1 MDEAPRRPLSFAQS
15 LIFGC
20 GNFGGNV
27 VYSFLNGAAGL
38 YLNRYPE
45 IPTWAVGLL
54 AQERSLAG
62 AVVQPIVGAMS
73 DRTKTRFGRRRP
85 YFVIGVALTAAS
97 LVYLA
102 GFPPIIPMLLVLSIN
117 AFFLN
122 VAMDPYT
129 ALLADLVPIDQ
140 RGRVGAL
147 LAIFNMLGQI
157 VATVAGLLLWD
168 RSPELV
174 FLIVAGALVIS
185 FGITTIFIR
194 EPAAPPRPSQPMRI
208 DIGGYLRDLASRRD
222 LLLYIGAASLYWMGT
237 GGVLPYLT
245 RFGVSVLGLSE
256 GESFQLIL
264 PALAGTIIGAV
275 PSGYLADRHGK
286 KPVLAVGLLAYSV
299 IALVASQV
307 ATLPQA
313 LIAMGIIGLA
323 NGVWTTLAMPLLV
336 DLVPQERAAEMT
348 GLGSAVWSL
357 VQPIG
362 AVFAGLL
369 IASADSYRVSFV
381 GAAVFIFLCFVLLL
395 FVRAPAVRRPYD
407 ATASLRRD
415 RPSLR

>member
-1 MDEAPRRPLSFAQS
+1 MNETGRRPLSFTQS
-15 LIFGC
+15 VIFGC
-20 GNFGGNV
+20 GNFGANV

-73 DRTKTRFGRRRP
+73 DRTRTRYGRRRP

-97 LVYLA
+97 LIYLA

-140 RGRVGAL
+140 RGRVGAV
-147 LAIFNMLGQI
+147 LAIFNMLGQ
-157 VATVAGLLLWD
+157 VLATVAGLLLWD

-174 FLIVAGALVIS
+174 FLIVAVALVIS
-185 FGITTIFIR
+185 FGITTIFIQ
-194 EPAAPPRPSQPMRI
+194 EPGSPPRPSHPMKI
-208 DIGGYLRDLASRRD
+208 DVGGYLRDLAGRRD
-222 LLLYIGAASLYWMGT
+222 LLLYVGAASLYWMGT
-237 GGVLPYLT
+237 GGVLPYVT

-264 PALAGTIIGAV
+264 PALAGTIVAAV

-286 KPVLAVGLLAYSV
+286 KPVLATGLLAYSV
-299 IALVASQV
+299 IAVVASQV

-362 AVFAGLL
+362 AVLAGLL

-395 FVRAPAVRRPYD
+395 FVRAPRPRR
-407 ATASLRRD
+407 A
-415 RPSLR
+415 

>member
-1 MDEAPRRPLSFAQS
+1 M
-15 LIFGC
+15 IFGC
-20 GNFGGNV
+20 GNFGANV

-45 IPTWAVGLL
+45 VPTWAVGLL

-62 AVVQPIVGAMS
+62 ALVQPIVGAMS
-73 DRTKTRFGRRRP
+73 DRTRTRFGRRRP

-97 LVYLA
+97 LIYLA

-122 VAMDPYT
+122 VAVDPYM
-129 ALLADLVPIDQ
+129 ALLADLVPSDQ

-157 VATVAGLLLWD
+157 AATVAALLLWD

-174 FLIVAGALVIS
+174 FLIVAAALVVS
-185 FGITTIFIR
+185 FGITTIFIK
-194 EPAAPPRPSQPMRI
+194 EPAAPPRPSEPMGI
-208 DIGGYLRDLASRRD
+208 DIGGYLRDLAGRRD
-222 LLLYIGAASLYWMGT
+222 LLLYVLAAALYWMGT

-256 GESFQLIL
+256 GESFQLLL

-275 PSGYLADRHGK
+275 PAGYIADRRGK
-286 KPVLAVGLLAYSV
+286 KPVLAVGLFAYSL
-299 IALVASQV
+299 IAIVASQV

-313 LIAMGIIGLA
+313 LLAMGVIGLA
-323 NGVWTTLAMPLLV
+323 NGVWTALAVPLLV

-357 VQPIG
+357 AQPIG
-362 AVFAGLL
+362 AVIAGLL
-369 IASADSYRVSFV
+369 IASADNYRVSFI

-395 FVRAPAVRRPYD
+395 FVRAPAPHPTTR
-407 ATASLRRD
+407 
-415 RPSLR
+415 

>member
-1 MDEAPRRPLSFAQS
+1 MSEIPRPPLSFAQS
-15 LIFGC
+15 MIFGC
-20 GNFGGNV
+20 GNFGANV

-45 IPTWAVGLL
+45 VPTWAVGLL

-62 AVVQPIVGAMS
+62 ALVQPIVGAMS
-73 DRTKTRFGRRRP
+73 DRTRTRFGRRRP

-97 LVYLA
+97 LIYLA

-122 VAMDPYT
+122 VAVDPYM
-129 ALLADLVPIDQ
+129 ALLADLVPSDQ

-157 VATVAGLLLWD
+157 AATVAALLLWD

-174 FLIVAGALVIS
+174 FLIVAAALVVS
-185 FGITTIFIR
+185 FGITTIFIK
-194 EPAAPPRPSQPMRI
+194 EPAAPPRPSEPMGI
-208 DIGGYLRDLASRRD
+208 DIGGYLRDLAGRRD
-222 LLLYIGAASLYWMGT
+222 LLLYVLAAALYWMGT

-256 GESFQLIL
+256 GESFQLLL

-275 PSGYLADRHGK
+275 PAGYIADRRGK
-286 KPVLAVGLLAYSV
+286 KPVLAVGLFAYSL
-299 IALVASQV
+299 IAIVASQV

-313 LIAMGIIGLA
+313 LLAMGVIGLA
-323 NGVWTTLAMPLLV
+323 NGVWTALAVPLLV

-357 VQPIG
+357 AQPIG
-362 AVFAGLL
+362 AVIAGLL
-369 IASADSYRVSFV
+369 IASADNYRVSFI

-395 FVRAPAVRRPYD
+395 FVRAPAPHPTTR
-407 ATASLRRD
+407 
-415 RPSLR
+415 